1 MGSELIGGD
10 TYNGVNK
17 SGNTVNIFSSENCQK
32 MAFYQLNLL
41 TPPVIAELS
50 MSTVL
55 LDF

>member
-10 TYNGVNK
+10 TYKSVNK